1 MKDQRQRIYYK
12 EGSYDTN
19 SPSYYLDKYVTH
31 NASKLNKCIKEWNE
45 IQLNS
50 SNTVTSSKIVTSSK
64 SYQAFLGW
72 EKNLPGKC

>member
-1 MKDQRQRIYYK
+1 MKDQRQIIYA
-12 EGSYDTN
+12 EQSYGTN
-19 SPSYYLDKYVTH
+19 SPPYYLDKHVTH

-45 IQLNS
+45 IQFNS

-72 EKNLPGKC
+72 EKNLPGKR